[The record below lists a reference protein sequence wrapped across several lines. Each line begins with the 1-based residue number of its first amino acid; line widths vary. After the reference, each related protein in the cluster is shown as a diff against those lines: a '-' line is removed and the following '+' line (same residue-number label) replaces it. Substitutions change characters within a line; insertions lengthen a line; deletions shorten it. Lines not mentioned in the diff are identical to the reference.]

1 MKTGLESL
9 DVGAPEITYSGNK
22 GPKSPQEDQQKIAE
36 FQLQEYMEEFERVF
50 PDMKDQ
56 RGTPDYMKELQDY
69 FEGLASKQ
77 SEGVGSMMVGGEND
91 RVREL
96 LLLEETQGLTEEE
109 KEELRQLIKTISA
122 GMEGGIGD
130 MAMKSGL
137 IDEYRNYK
145 MGQEDAGQPVMSPRE
160 YYRSQEQ
167 DRMGAAG
174 GGIMGSNAGS
184 M

>member
-9 DVGAPEITYSGNK
+9 DTGAPEITYSGNQ
-22 GPKSPQEDQQKIAE
+22 GPKSPQEDQRMMQ
-36 FQLQEYMEEFERVF
+36 EFE
-50 PDMKDQ
+50 MQ
-56 RGTPDYMKELQDY
+56 Q
-69 FEGLASKQ
+69 
-77 SEGVGSMMVGGEND
+77 MVGGEND

-96 LLLEETQGLTEEE
+96 LLKEETKGLSEDE

-145 MGQEDAGQPVMSPRE
+145 MA
-160 YYRSQEQ
+160 YK
-167 DRMGAAG
+167 
-174 GGIMGSNAGS
+174 I
-184 M
+184 

>member
-9 DVGAPEITYSGNK
+9 DTGAPEITYSGNQ
-22 GPKSPQEDQQKIAE
+22 GPKSPQEDQQKMAE

-50 PDMKDQ
+50 PDMKDK

-77 SEGVGSMMVGGEND
+77 DEGVGS
-91 RVREL
+91 
-96 LLLEETQGLTEEE
+96 
-109 KEELRQLIKTISA
+109 
-122 GMEGGIGD
+122 

-145 MGQEDAGQPVMSPRE
+145 IGKEDAGQPVM
-160 YYRSQEQ
+160 
-167 DRMGAAG
+167 
-174 GGIMGSNAGS
+174 
-184 M
+184 

>member
-9 DVGAPEITYSGNK
+9 DTGAPEITYSGNQ
-22 GPKSPQEDQQKIAE
+22 GPKSPQEDQQKMAE

-77 SEGVGSMMVGGEND
+77 SEG
-91 RVREL
+91 
-96 LLLEETQGLTEEE
+96 
-109 KEELRQLIKTISA
+109 
-122 GMEGGIGD
+122 IGD
-130 MAMKSGL
+130 MAMKPGL

-145 MGQEDAGQPVMSPRE
+145 MGQEEAGEPFMSPRD
-160 YYRSQEQ
+160 YYRSLEQ
-167 DRMGAAG
+167 DRMDVKDG
-174 GGIMGSNAGS
+174 GVMQLVKENKDG
-184 M
+184 